1 MFYNLKKCCK
11 SQFFQNFFFFFTF
24 PFCLKGLDIL
34 LKKPD
39 VEIQALIQSLS
50 IEETKQTTRERW
62 ENSINLY

>member
-11 SQFFQNFFFFFTF
+11 SQFFQIFFFFTF

-39 VEIQALIQSLS
+39 VKIQALIQSLS

-62 ENSINLY
+62 ENCINLY